1 MTQADKIPQEI
12 RLQQERRVLTL
23 VYVDGVKSLPAEYL
37 RVYSP
42 SAEVRGHG
50 PGQDVLQTGKAEVSI
65 TDLDPVGQYALK
77 ITFSDG
83 HDSGLYDWDYLYR
96 LAHNQDALWQDYLDR
111 LEKAGASR
119 TPSTEDLK
127 SKHTHSCG
135 SGGCGGKAV

>member
-1 MTQADKIPQEI
+1 MLTVLRAFLPNTCACTRPARKCADT
-12 RLQQERRVLTL
+12 VL
-23 VYVDGVKSLPAEYL
+23 S
-37 RVYSP
+37 
-42 SAEVRGHG
+42 
-50 PGQDVLQTGKAEVSI
+50 QDVLQTGKAEVSI

-119 TPSTEDLK
+119 TPSAEDLK
-127 SKHTHSCG
+127 PKHIHSCGGG

>member
-23 VYVDGVKSLPAEYL
+23 VYVDGAKSLPAEYL

-96 LAHNQDALWQDYLDR
+96 LAHNQNALWQDYLDR

-119 TPSTEDLK
+119 TPSAEDLK
-127 SKHTHSCG
+127 PKHTHSCG